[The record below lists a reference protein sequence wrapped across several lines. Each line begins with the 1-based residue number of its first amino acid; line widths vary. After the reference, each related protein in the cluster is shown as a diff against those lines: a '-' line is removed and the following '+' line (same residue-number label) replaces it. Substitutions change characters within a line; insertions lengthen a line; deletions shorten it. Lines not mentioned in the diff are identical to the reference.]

1 MVDNTYSKIVIK
13 CTLRNVPPFKIN
25 KEEIVTF
32 MNMIFDDIDIDNLK
46 AGSRLNKCSNK
57 S

>member
-1 MVDNTYSKIVIK
+1 VVDNTYSKIVIK

>member
-13 CTLRNVPPFKIN
+13 CMLRNLPPFKIN

-32 MNMIFDDIDIDNLK
+32 MNMIFDDIEIDNLK
-46 AGSRLNKCSNK
+46 AGSRLNKCYNK